1 MRTAEPHIKRNLFM
15 PHPEMM
21 PHHVGGW
28 MTGWGGGGLWI
39 WAILGV
45 VVVILLAVIVNK
57 VTKKK

>member
-1 MRTAEPHIKRNLFM
+1 M

-28 MTGWGGGGLWI
+28 MTGWGGGGLWV

-45 VVVILLAVIVNK
+45 VVVMLLAVIVNK
-57 VTKKK
+57 ITKKK